1 MLANLDK
8 DCTTKQLI
16 TSLRNFYP
24 ILNEYYLFEFNDDE
38 DFEVMVTITSI
49 IQNNN
54 AATKTSSPVTTKTSS
69 PVSNKTI
76 IDNDKRTTLLT
87 VTTIVD
93 KTSVKHNND
102 VSVNTDLPSTPDI
115 VQEFEHFDAN
125 SDNDTTPTVDR
136 VIESP
141 ILTIINDDDDDNSP
155 TEPEFQDFD
164 ALPVQKATKA
174 SWFTVPTRG
183 RTSTLSTTTHSTSRF
198 SVKKNIYDNL
208 REEETNEKSTI
219 LNNSSNDDVLG
230 QDDRITS
237 SIVRASNKVNFDVAK
252 IVANSSPL
260 LSNDT
265 INDFLTPQ
273 EARHDDTPL
282 RSNTVVNTKNTPV
295 IPLDEIESD
304 NESSVGMPHLLTRH
318 DDNSSTDSDESHYFQ
333 DDKAN
338 IAEWLEADDD
348 DSVSKAHHSVSF
360 KTDDQKIVDK
370 SNNVQDTLI
379 AHSLLPSTNNNNN
392 NSVNSIRHH
401 TVDKTTRPSDIVITF
416 STLTGVDHN
425 TTSNIDNVATT
436 TDDEDHNKHNVAII
450 TENTVDNS
458 NRSSKILITD
468 KTSQDVDHN
477 NISIVDDVVTTK
489 DALIRTPTNYNNNN
503 SDDETIIKTN
513 TRIEQVNATNNNP
526 NVNKVNEEDNTS
538 TSECYNKTSSNSNKI
553 INTKYISTAQDTQ
566 SKYISHHHGQPNDV
580 NHLKTD
586 LTNEARIINNN
597 NVNNDKSNLLQGY

>member
-1 MLANLDK
+1 MSLSGLKDPARSDLKISLRSGKIIPVRSVRIFKITTDTTSTNVTPFLKHIRDTVDTDASVDTNQFEWKTLWMNDLIHNTLKFVNKIRWRKIRMLANLDK

-24 ILNEYYLFEFNDDE
+24 ILNEYCLFEFNDDE

-54 AATKTSSPVTTKTSS
+54 ATTKTSS
-69 PVSNKTI
+69 PASNKTI
-76 IDNDKRTTLLT
+76 IDNDKRTTPLT

-115 VQEFEHFDAN
+115 VQEFEHFNAN

-136 VIESP
+136 VIESL
-141 ILTIINDDDDDNSP
+141 ILTIIDDDDDDNYP

-208 REEETNEKSTI
+208 REEDTNEKSTI
-219 LNNSSNDDVLG
+219 LNNSSNDDVLV

-237 SIVRASNKVNFDVAK
+237 SIVRASNKINFDVAK
-252 IVANSSPL
+252 IVANPSPL

-265 INDFLTPQ
+265 INDFLSPQ

-282 RSNTVVNTKNTPV
+282 RSNTVVNAKNIPV
-295 IPLDEIESD
+295 IHLDEIESD
-304 NESSVGMPHLLTRH
+304 NESSVGMPRLLTRH
-318 DDNSSTDSDESHYFQ
+318 DDNSSTDSDELHYFQ
-333 DDKAN
+333 DDKTN

-379 AHSLLPSTNNNNN
+379 EP
-392 NSVNSIRHH
+392 
-401 TVDKTTRPSDIVITF
+401 IVVLFGNDCWRKNCAVRFHCVIHF
-416 STLTGVDHN
+416 SSNEMTGV
-425 TTSNIDNVATT
+425 VAT
-436 TDDEDHNKHNVAII
+436 
-450 TENTVDNS
+450 
-458 NRSSKILITD
+458 
-468 KTSQDVDHN
+468 
-477 NISIVDDVVTTK
+477 
-489 DALIRTPTNYNNNN
+489 
-503 SDDETIIKTN
+503 
-513 TRIEQVNATNNNP
+513 
-526 NVNKVNEEDNTS
+526 
-538 TSECYNKTSSNSNKI
+538 
-553 INTKYISTAQDTQ
+553 
-566 SKYISHHHGQPNDV
+566 
-580 NHLKTD
+580 
-586 LTNEARIINNN
+586 
-597 NVNNDKSNLLQGY
+597 